1 MHFTQPKG
9 SVSVTERSFGKT
21 KDDLPVQYYE
31 ITNDNGMIVGIITYG
46 GTVTK
51 IVVPDKLGNFGDVVL
66 GHDNIVGYEEK
77 SDYFGAIVGRYAN
90 RIGKG
95 QFTIDGKSYQVPI
108 NNNGNS
114 LHGGI
119 RGFDKRVW
127 DGKSF
132 ENEDNAGVVLTYIS
146 GDGEEGYPGE
156 LSCTVSYTLN
166 NENELRIDYNATTT
180 APTVLNLTNHSY
192 FNLKDGGA
200 SSILNHEL
208 QIRASSISPV
218 DKDVNTTGELTPVEG
233 TPFDFRKS
241 RKIGERIN
249 ADNQQLEFGLGYDHN
264 FVLDKKGSDLSL
276 ITTVYEAE
284 SGRTMEVLTTE
295 PGIQLYTGNFLTGN
309 ITGKRNVAYQHR
321 SGFCLETQHFPD
333 SPNKPNFPSALLRP
347 GEKFESTTIYRFGL
361 K

>member
-1 MHFTQPKG
+1 MNFMQPKG
-9 SVSVTERSFGKT
+9 SVNVTERSFGKT
-21 KDDLPVQYYE
+21 KDGLPVQYYK
-31 ITNDNGMIVGIITYG
+31 ITNDNGMIVGITTYG
-46 GTVTK
+46 GAITK
-51 IVVPDKLGNFGDVVL
+51 VVVPDKFGNFGDVVL
-66 GHDNIVGYEEK
+66 GHDNIIGYEEK
-77 SDYFGAIVGRYAN
+77 NDYFGAITGRYAN

-95 QFTIDGKSYQVPI
+95 QFTIDKNSYQVPI

-132 ENEDNAGVVLTYIS
+132 ENEDKAGVVLTYIS

-156 LSCTVSYTLN
+156 LTCMVTYTLN
-166 NENELRIDYNATTT
+166 NENELRIDYNAITTG
-180 APTVLNLTNHSY
+180 PTVLNLTNHSY

-200 SSILNHEL
+200 SSILDHEL
-208 QIRASSISPV
+208 QIRASSITPV
-218 DKDVNTTGELTPVEG
+218 DKGLITTGELTPVEG
-233 TPFDFRKS
+233 TPFDFRKP

-249 ADNQQLEFGLGYDHN
+249 AHNQQLEFGLGYDHN
-264 FVLDKKGSDLSL
+264 FVLDKEGSDLSL

-284 SGRTMEVLTTE
+284 SGRIMEVLTTE
-295 PGIQLYTGNFLTGN
+295 PGIQFYSGNFLKGN
-309 ITGKRNVAYQHR
+309 ITGKRKVAYQHR
-321 SGFCLETQHFPD
+321 TGFCLETQHFPD
-333 SPNKPNFPSALLRP
+333 SPNKPNFPSVLLRP